1 MPTVLSLMHICT
13 FKEQKGT
20 FSLDSLHTFLTPFSP
35 AGSGLPLK
43 RCVESLGLP
52 ISVQTRVGT
61 HVQRKFAAGILD
73 YPCLQGYLVGPPGKE
88 IAVRL
93 QVECVCVVRWEG
105 AVHCV
110 LLHRN
115 TDYVRRT
122 QMLASSLQNSCRNV
136 KVVQKLDRQCLVKV
150 LSREMAGVCSH
161 RTSSCHSSPE
171 Y

>member
-1 MPTVLSLMHICT
+1 MCGEPGVAYLSPNTGRHTCSKKICSWDIRLSL
-13 FKEQKGT
+13 
-20 FSLDSLHTFLTPFSP
+20 PP
-35 AGSGLPLK
+35 
-43 RCVESLGLP
+43 
-52 ISVQTRVGT
+52 
-61 HVQRKFAAGILD
+61 
-73 YPCLQGYLVGPPGKE
+73 GYLIGPPGKE

-93 QVECVCVVRWEG
+93 QVECVCVVQWEG
-105 AVHCV
+105 AVHCA

-115 TDYVRRT
+115 TDYVLRT